1 VKRHTMLIVASLLS
15 ILLLVFHYT
24 DDVLREGGVA
34 VHRTADLIAVPILG
48 VLLYGTLVLG
58 QRRSGYIIMLVLAL
72 GSIGMPALHIGWA
85 RTVIANELAR
95 ARGDYFFVWGLFML
109 GMLGLFSLVL
119 SVRCLINPQ
128 WGQSR

>member
-1 VKRHTMLIVASLLS
+1 MKRHTMLILASLLE

-24 DDVLREGGVA
+24 DDVLREGGIA
-34 VHRTADLIAVPILG
+34 VHRNADLTAVPILG
-48 VLLYGTLVLG
+48 VLLCGTLLLDR
-58 QRRSGYIIMLVLAL
+58 RRSGYLIMLVLAL
-72 GSIGMPALHIGWA
+72 GSIGMPVLHIGWA
-85 RTVIANELAR
+85 HTVIANELAR

-119 SVRCLINPQ
+119 SLRCLINPE